1 MGTACR
7 ITLYAPSE
15 PEAAEAAAAAFQR
28 IAELEAILSDYRPN
42 SEAMRLFR
50 GGTGVWHEVSP
61 DLAAILRLSERLH
74 AAADGAFDPTLG
86 PLTQLWRQARQTA
99 ELPSPDVLAAA
110 RARSGMHL
118 VEIDPLAD
126 RVRFAVSGMRPDFGG
141 IGKGWAADEA
151 LIVLQAMDAPMALI
165 DFGGDLVAGDPPPG
179 SPGGWR
185 ILIQDGLN
193 EPREITLGRRAVA
206 TSGDVEQSV
215 EIDGVR
221 YAHLIDPRTGL
232 GLTRRRAATVTAPTG
247 AVADALA
254 SAACVLGSGQL
265 SMLRSAFPES
275 MIEVQE
281 GPEP

>member
-28 IAELEAILSDYRPN
+28 IADLEAILSDYRPQ

-50 GGTGVWHEVSP
+50 GETGAWHQVSP
-61 DLAAILRLSERLH
+61 DLAAILRLSERIH

-86 PLTQLWRQARQTA
+86 PLTQLWRQARQSR
-99 ELPSPDVLAAA
+99 ELPSPDVLEQA

-126 RVRFAVSGMRPDFGG
+126 RVRFDVIGMRPDFGA

-151 LIVLQAMDAPMALI
+151 MIVLHALDAPMALI
-165 DFGGDLVAGDPPPG
+165 DFGGDLVAGDPPPN
-179 SPGGWR
+179 SPEGWR

-193 EPREITLGRRAVA
+193 EPREITLRRRAIA
-206 TSGDVEQSV
+206 TSGDAEQSV
-215 EIDGVR
+215 EINGVR
-221 YAHLIDPRTGL
+221 YSHIIDPRTGL
-232 GLTRRRAATVTAPTG
+232 GLTQRRSATVTAPTG
-247 AVADALA
+247 ALADALA
-254 SAACVLGSGQL
+254 SAACVLGSEQL
-265 SMLRSAFPES
+265 SMLRSAFPDSE
-275 MIEVQE
+275 IKLQE
-281 GPEP
+281 THDP